1 MKTGAQTI
9 NANENIRS
17 STGSTVLFCPINGNL
32 LLFEIPPV
40 FFINQNQIMVI
51 VHTELVVDI
60 SVGRGQIVGTQE

>member
-1 MKTGAQTI
+1 MKISEAATPEA
-9 NANENIRS
+9 
-17 STGSTVLFCPINGNL
+17 VLFCPINRNL